1 MTQLRDLLK
10 GIKFFAER
18 SISNK
23 NDLFEI
29 AQTLTLEEFDKDEM
43 VFEFDDVGDK
53 FYIVLEGQVGVDVPV
68 KKRVSTEEQNR
79 RRKKFELDKSKLA

>member
-1 MTQLRDLLK
+1 M
-10 GIKFFAER
+10 
-18 SISNK
+18 
-23 NDLFEI
+23 
-29 AQTLTLEEFDKDEM
+29 TLEEFYKDEM